1 MNNWKNNNSD
11 YFVGEPE
18 NFEIK
23 SYLAMPEEGEEV
35 ATKEDDEAQ
44 GEDAAVEEAP
54 DDVKAESGDEPE
66 SENSDESESATKEPV
81 VEAESAEPE
90 EEKKLDA
97 SSEEAPEKSATVE
110 EVAETANEVEEIEDT
125 VPADDD
131 KTDEVA
137 ATETEDAPATIKMDP
152 EEAAQVA
159 MQTKIVQATY
169 SDLRK
174 DLPEFRSG
182 DTISVGY
189 RVIEGSRSRVQSF
202 DGVVIKISAGHGL
215 DKTFTVRKISG
226 GIGVERI
233 FPFHSPNI
241 ESIKVL
247 KEGKVRRA
255 KLYYL
260 RGLKGKATRIKERI
274 K

>member
-1 MNNWKNNNSD
+1 MEREIMNNWKINNSENMIGD
-11 YFVGEPE
+11 LENTEMEFYSTMPKDEKKSKVDDNNLDDTPIEEASEESDTKPSEESEDIPE
-18 NFEIK
+18 DATEEIPVEIN
-23 SYLAMPEEGEEV
+23 SEEEV
-35 ATKEDDEAQ
+35 EARLVDSKAKKSTK
-44 GEDAAVEEAP
+44 
-54 DDVKAESGDEPE
+54 
-66 SENSDESESATKEPV
+66 
-81 VEAESAEPE
+81 
-90 EEKKLDA
+90 
-97 SSEEAPEKSATVE
+97 
-110 EVAETANEVEEIEDT
+110 
-125 VPADDD
+125 
-131 KTDEVA
+131 DEVA
-137 ATETEDAPATIKMDP
+137 DYDKTSADEIEMDP
-152 EEAAQVA
+152 ETAAKMA

-169 SDLRK
+169 TDIRN

-189 RVIEGSRSRVQSF
+189 RVIEGNRSRIQSF

-241 ESIKVL
+241 ESIKLL

-260 RGLKGKATRIKERI
+260 RQRKGKATRIREKTQ
-274 K
+274 

>member
-1 MNNWKNNNSD
+1 MNNWENNNLD
-11 YFVGEPE
+11 FFVDDPE
-18 NFEIK
+18 NSEIEP
-23 SYLAMPEEGEEV
+23 YLAMPEEGEDV
-35 ATKEDDEAQ
+35 ATEEKDDAEGGETAVEESPEEVKTESTEDNEVKV
-44 GEDAAVEEAP
+44 EDTTEAAVEEPA
-54 DDVKAESGDEPE
+54 
-66 SENSDESESATKEPV
+66 
-81 VEAESAEPE
+81 VEAESVETEEANNEDVPE
-90 EEKKLDA
+90 ESDA
-97 SSEEAPEKSATVE
+97 
-110 EVAETANEVEEIEDT
+110 VEEIVDIANTGDNVEEPVEAIT
-125 VPADDD
+125 E
-131 KTDEVA
+131 KTEEKA
-137 ATETEDAPATIKMDP
+137 GETEDAPAVKELDP
-152 EEAAQVA
+152 EAAAQFA

-169 SDLRK
+169 GDMRK

-189 RVIEGSRSRVQSF
+189 RVIEGSRSRVQIF
-202 DGVVIKISAGHGL
+202 EGVVIKISAGHGL

-260 RGLKGKATRIKERI
+260 RGLKGKATRIKERV